1 MIHYTEVD
9 HINTVEEVEA
19 FFDHIVKER
28 KINFHPDNNFE
39 DYVSI
44 ETHEPSFTP
53 EECAIYNRLMNES
66 FAICDQSNVDIYEI
80 GIKALGLDWML
91 EDVA

>member
-1 MIHYTEVD
+1 MRQYTGVD
-9 HINTVEEVEA
+9 HISTVEDVEM

-39 DYVSI
+39 DYVCI

-53 EECAIYNRLMNES
+53 DECKLYNRLMEDC
-66 FAICDQSNVDIYEI
+66 FCICDQTNVDIYEI

-91 EDVA
+91 ENVA

>member
-9 HINTVEEVEA
+9 HINMVEEVEA

-39 DYVSI
+39 DCINI
-44 ETHEPSFTP
+44 ETHD
-53 EECAIYNRLMNES
+53 R
-66 FAICDQSNVDIYEI
+66 
-80 GIKALGLDWML
+80 KAHSLDWML
-91 EDVA
+91 EEVA